1 MKRHRKTRIERKKQ
15 RKIIIASAFCMLFIM
30 SAGYAAFQ
38 TNLNITAKGNISTKG
53 ISPNELK
60 NQAVTS
66 GDGLYKDITEEGRYV
81 YRGANPNNYITFNDE
96 NWRIVAIENS
106 GNLKIIRN
114 EDIGSISYDPG
125 YLTVIAGLTNANSVE
140 GTRYSTTTTDY
151 CYYSSGVESNYYG
164 CNVWGSKTTMLNS
177 SGINITKMVKEIEN
191 TTTYD
196 LPEKEAY
203 LNTYLNGTWYN
214 GLGSETKALI
224 DNHIWNVGQL
234 KTQSGQ
240 TLTTDIAQESTYKW
254 KGKVGLINVTD
265 YVRSNT
271 NTEVCGTFYANSR
284 EAGNAST
291 CIKTTWLSGD
301 VFWTMTP
308 YAITSSY
315 PTNGGIYDNGTG
327 RFVYLSARAEYP
339 VRPSVYLISDI
350 HLKGTGTE
358 SDPYIIIT

>member
-1 MKRHRKTRIERKKQ
+1 MKRRRKTRIERKKQ

-81 YRGANPNNYITFNDE
+81 YRGANPNNYITFNNE

-265 YVRSNT
+265 ILRTTISTDCTSLSVAYNNGSKSVCSNNNWMWPTTNEWTLSPDITANRNGVWVVQSLGYVYIY
-271 NTEVCGTFYANSR
+271 YAKD
-284 EAGNAST
+284 ST
-291 CIKTTWLSGD
+291 SVRPVLYLSSDVTLSGEGTSK
-301 VFWTMTP
+301 VP
-308 YAITSSY
+308 YTI
-315 PTNGGIYDNGTG
+315 N
-327 RFVYLSARAEYP
+327 
-339 VRPSVYLISDI
+339 
-350 HLKGTGTE
+350 
-358 SDPYIIIT
+358 